1 MALRK
6 TIRREPSDM
15 NKKLHLRRTFK
26 TDPLASGI
34 AALLCSSVVMTS
46 GSISA
51 QEASAVESENKNIEI
66 ISISRKRP
74 ETLQQVP
81 IAVSAISQKDIES
94 AGVERPTDFISLI
107 PNVSIVDTANVG
119 DTQVSIR
126 GIVSTRDA
134 ESTFAYV
141 VDGVLITNPNG
152 FNEELVDIAQIEVLK
167 GPQGALYGRNAVSG
181 AIIVTTKEPTDD
193 LEGSVRLGIGNNNT
207 LRLNGVVNGA
217 ISDNANGRLVVSTSE
232 TDGFYENVFL
242 QRDDAVDFLEDTS
255 VKGRIVWDVSDDFK
269 LDIRAGYSEVQGGAI
284 NFNAVFALPTFEGVF
299 QQPNYFADVNDH
311 DFIFAFNVPGENE
324 QETTE
329 LSIKADWDLD
339 GFDVTAVFAYNDL
352 EEYLLSDGT
361 SASFYGYEL
370 TPQCQ
375 TDRATLNNAPGAL
388 GGADRTDLFGE
399 FFAPFGVFPPGVE
412 FTGVYGP
419 YTPTACDGFQYQERS
434 QSDFSGELR
443 LTSDDDSAAMRWIAG
458 AYFAQIERNAV
469 VAYGAD
475 TGQGF
480 LRQPYVPPT
489 GPNPTDLL
497 FDDTFDT
504 TVLSAFG
511 QIEYDVTDKLEVAFA
526 LRYDYEDREVSNNVP
541 NVTAS
546 GLNINTLIDGTPG
559 PINPA
564 FAANPNGI
572 PDRERSF
579 AQFQPKLTVSY
590 EAAKNLNFYGSYGVG
605 FRSGGFNSIG
615 TEATLNFWFNQTGAG
630 TPGDAVNA
638 QLQVT
643 DEYEKEVTTNLEF
656 GVKSKLL
663 DNRLTL
669 NAAVFDT
676 NVEDNQFF
684 EFFAG
689 PFGLL
694 RAVTTIDELE
704 IRGFE
709 LDFQY
714 SVTDDLRVFGGLGL
728 LDSEIIENQNR
739 PLSVGNNAPQ
749 APDTTGT
756 LGIMHDYEV
765 SDDMVLT
772 TRLDWQYTGETF
784 FHTLQGEQTPT
795 IWDFFGTLGGG
806 VPPGPHPQDFSRASR
821 EGFSTVNL
829 RISLDA
835 ENWQVAIW
843 GKNLTDEQFLQ
854 EVIPAPEFGGS
865 FIHPSAL
872 RAYGIDFTYRF

>member
-1 MALRK
+1 MALF
-6 TIRREPSDM
+6 
-15 NKKLHLRRTFK
+15 NKKT
-26 TDPLASGI
+26 LA
-34 AALLCSSVVMTS
+34 AAISTALAVGMGFSSTHVL
-46 GSISA
+46 A
-51 QEASAVESENKNIEI
+51 QEQAEAEDMEI

-81 IAVSAISQKDIES
+81 IAVSAISERDIES
-94 AGVERPTDFISLI
+94 AGVERPDDFIALI

-152 FNEELVDIAQIEVLK
+152 FNEELVDISQIEVLK

-181 AIIVTTKEPTDD
+181 AILVTTKIPDD
-193 LEGSVRLGIGNNNT
+193 VVEGSVKVRLGNNGT
-207 LRLNGVVNGA
+207 QGLTGVVSGG
-217 ISDNANGRLVVSTSE
+217 ISDDMRGRLVLSTSQ
-232 TDGFYENVFL
+232 TDGHYSNAFTGA
-242 QRDDAVDFLEDTS
+242 DDSVDYLEDS
-255 VKGRIVWDVSDDFK
+255 SLKGRLIWDLNDALTVDM
-269 LDIRAGYSEVQGGAI
+269 RAGYSDVKGGAI
-284 NFNAVFALPTFEGVF
+284 NFNAVFALPTFEGIF
-299 QQPNYFADVNDH
+299 AQPNFFADVNDH
-311 DFIFAFNVPGENE
+311 DFIFAFNVPGENK

-329 LSIKADWDLD
+329 LSIKADLDLD
-339 GFDVTAVFAYNDL
+339 GFDVTTVLAYNDL

-370 TPQCQ
+370 TAQCQ
-375 TDRATLNNAPGAL
+375 TDRATLNNTPGAL

-434 QSDFSGELR
+434 QSDFSGEVR
-443 LTSDDDSAAMRWIAG
+443 LTSDDMDSDLRWIMG
-458 AYFAQIERNAV
+458 LYFAEIERDVV

-475 TGQGF
+475 TGAGF
-480 LRQPYVPPT
+480 LRQAYVPAT

-504 TVLSAFG
+504 SVISAFG
-511 QIEYDVTDKLEVAFA
+511 QVEYDLSDDLELSVA
-526 LRYDYEDREVSNNVP
+526 LRYDKEDREVSNNVP

-546 GLNINTLIDGTPG
+546 GLNINTLIDGAPG

-564 FAANPNGI
+564 FGVTPGGI
-572 PDRERSF
+572 PDRERTF
-579 AQFQPKLTVSY
+579 AHLQPKVTLSY
-590 EAAKNLNFYGSYGVG
+590 EAAKNLNLYGSYGVG

-615 TEATLNFWFNQTGAG
+615 TEATLNFWFNQSGLG

-638 QLQVT
+638 QLLVT
-643 DEYEKEVTTNLEF
+643 DEYDKEVTTNIEL
-656 GVKSKLL
+656 GLKSKWF
-663 DNRLTL
+663 DNKLVV

-694 RAVTTIDELE
+694 RAVTTIDELD

-709 LDFQY
+709 VDFQAQ
-714 SVTDDLRVFGGLGL
+714 VAENVRLVGGIGL
-728 LDSEIIENQNR
+728 LDSEIIENKNR
-739 PLSVGNNAPQ
+739 PLTVGNSAPQ
-749 APDTTGT
+749 APDETFT
-756 LGIMHDYEV
+756 LGIIMDHQIT
-765 SDDMVLT
+765 SDWNMS
-772 TRLDWQYTGETF
+772 TRLDWQYTGETY

-806 VPPGPHPQDFSRASR
+806 VPPGPHPQDFSKASR
-821 EGFSTVNL
+821 DAFSTINA
-829 RISLDA
+829 RIAFES
-835 ENWQVAIW
+835 EFWKIAIW
-843 GKNLTDEQFLQ
+843 GKNIGDEEYLQ

-865 FIHPSAL
+865 FIHPSAQ
-872 RAYGIDFTYRF
+872 ASYGIDVTYQF

>member
-1 MALRK
+1 MTLF
-6 TIRREPSDM
+6 
-15 NKKLHLRRTFK
+15 NKKS
-26 TDPLASGI
+26 LA
-34 AALLCSSVVMTS
+34 AAVSSAMAMSLGLGVTS
-46 GSISA
+46 FAASA
-51 QEASAVESENKNIEI
+51 QEQAQVDDDLEI

-74 ETLQQVP
+74 ETLQEVP
-81 IAVSAISQKDIES
+81 IAVSAISERDIES
-94 AGVERPTDFISLI
+94 AGVERPNDFISLI

-152 FNEELVDIAQIEVLK
+152 FNEELVDISQIEVLK

-181 AIIVTTKEPTDD
+181 AILVTTKEPDD
-193 LEGSVRLGIGNNNT
+193 IFEGSVKARVGNNGT
-207 LRLNGVVNGA
+207 QGLTGVIGGGLTDDVF
-217 ISDNANGRLVVSTSE
+217 GRLVLSTNK
-232 TDGFYENVFL
+232 TDGHYTNVFTGA
-242 QRDDAVDFLEDTS
+242 DDAVDYLEDTS
-255 VKGRIVWDVSDDFK
+255 MKGRLIWNVSDELK
-269 LDIRAGYSEVQGGAI
+269 LDLRAGYSDVEGGAI

-299 QQPNYFADVNDH
+299 AQPNYFADVNDH
-311 DFIFAFNVPGENE
+311 EFIFAFNVPGENQ

-329 LSIKADWDLD
+329 LSLKADWDLD
-339 GFDVTAVFAYNDL
+339 GFDVTAVLAYNDL

-375 TDRATLNNAPGAL
+375 TDRVTLNNAPGAL

-399 FFAPFGVFPPGVE
+399 FFAPFGVFPPGIE

-419 YTPTACDGFQYQERS
+419 YTPTACDGYQYQERS
-434 QSDFSGELR
+434 QSDFSGEIR
-443 LTSDDDSAAMRWIAG
+443 LASDDLDSDYRWIVG
-458 AYFAQIERNAV
+458 AYFAEIERDVV

-475 TGQGF
+475 TGAGF
-480 LRQPYVPPT
+480 LRQPYIPSS

-497 FDDTFDT
+497 FNDTFKT
-504 TVLSAFG
+504 SVLSAFG
-511 QIEYDVTDKLEVAFA
+511 QVEYDISEKMELAVA

-546 GLNINTLIDGTPG
+546 GLNINTLINGAPG

-564 FAANPNGI
+564 FGVTPGGI
-572 PDRERSF
+572 PDRNRSF
-579 AQFQPKLTVSY
+579 AQFQPKVTLSY
-590 EAAKNLNFYGSYGVG
+590 EAADNMNLYGSYGVG

-615 TEATLNFWFNQTGAG
+615 TEATLNFWFNRTGAG

-638 QLQVT
+638 QLKVT
-643 DEYEKEVTTNLEF
+643 DEYDKEVTTNLEL
-656 GVKSKLL
+656 GLKSKWM
-663 DNRLTL
+663 DNKLVV
-669 NAAVFDT
+669 NAALFDT
-676 NVEDNQFF
+676 TVEDNQFF

-709 LDFQY
+709 VDFQAQ
-714 SVTDDLRVFGGLGL
+714 VTEDVRFVGGIGL

-739 PLSVGNNAPQ
+739 PLTVGNTVPQ
-749 APDTTGT
+749 APEETYT
-756 LGIMHDYEV
+756 LGFIMDHELSPEWNMSARVDY
-765 SDDMVLT
+765 
-772 TRLDWQYTGETF
+772 QYTGETF

-806 VPPGPHPQDFSRASR
+806 VPPGPHPQDFSKASR
-821 EGFSTVNL
+821 DAFSTVNM
-829 RISLDA
+829 R
-835 ENWQVAIW
+835 VAFESEFWTIALW
-843 GKNLTDEQFLQ
+843 GKNITDEEYLQ

-865 FIHPSAL
+865 FIHPSAQSS
-872 RAYGIDFTYRF
+872 YGIDIKYQF